1 MKDQH
6 QQRINLVN
14 CELCSHWNGMG
25 NCIKKLITAHANNFY
40 ITWLQEIA
48 KATQSIISTM
58 MASPTIL
65 SSCCLSSTYTFKVSP
80 TENLVLSDSLVVFHW
95 VPSRAE
101 WPLVDE
107 DASHHQWFQVL
118 FPLLLCSTSDVSW
131 PFLWTVSGGEQYS
144 IYIPMILRKWQ
155 LFDMY
160 PTLVFALYI
169 RHLHCQFDLVGRLCK
184 QQEWAWCWT
193 LCHSVESTKGIIFKS
208 VGCQVWNTS
217 CDGGCWD
224 TLLLFRTRYFC
235 HRLPIPIFLQ
245 EIPFIPVM
253 IRFYMFNPTKNDWR
267 WSQTIWFNT
276 LIHRIG
282 R

>member
-107 DASHHQWFQVL
+107 DASHYQWFQVL
-118 FPLLLCSTSDVSW
+118 FHLLICSTLVMFHGLFYGQYQVVNNTPSTSPWFWGNGNYLICTQHWSLHYTLDTYTVNLIWWEGCASSKNEHDVRHYAI
-131 PFLWTVSGGEQYS
+131 LWNQHQRNHIQECWMSS
-144 IYIPMILRKWQ
+144 LKCQ
-155 LFDMY
+155 LWWWM
-160 PTLVFALYI
+160 L
-169 RHLHCQFDLVGRLCK
+169 G
-184 QQEWAWCWT
+184 
-193 LCHSVESTKGIIFKS
+193 
-208 VGCQVWNTS
+208 
-217 CDGGCWD
+217 D
-224 TLLLFRTRYFC
+224 TPSF
-235 HRLPIPIFLQ
+235 
-245 EIPFIPVM
+245 
-253 IRFYMFNPTKNDWR
+253 
-267 WSQTIWFNT
+267 
-276 LIHRIG
+276 
-282 R
+282 